1 MADVNKNDMQTPQ
14 YIQGGEMRG
23 SSITLED
30 YTLEEVVRIFR
41 DHGFDRVEMWKYQL
55 KRCKTDEL
63 RQKFAT
69 YAKGMGISMG
79 GLNAVGEDYF
89 QPFGTDQQF
98 QA

>member
-1 MADVNKNDMQTPQ
+1 
-14 YIQGGEMRG
+14 
-23 SSITLED
+23 
-30 YTLEEVVRIFR
+30 
-41 DHGFDRVEMWKYQL
+41 MWKHQL

-98 QA
+98 QATLDGLKADMELALSLGPRMS